1 MTSIGVVNMYGHQ
14 KNFHYLIEALSNL
27 GYTSHIIDGFDTTA
41 VYDYISKSPI
51 HIWIFSGGDH
61 IVIEKESPQVSLK
74 LLQLKDKRFMFI
86 CYSMESI
93 LHQMGYPIK
102 KRATHKKEYFNQT
115 ISSQVK
121 HVLFKDMT
129 AFRVKFWRNHHWYF
143 SSKDIVKPVELIAS
157 YNGEAMIATY
167 KNAVLI
173 QFHPE
178 RSADGKKLLWNFIH
192 L

>member
-1 MTSIGVVNMYGHQ
+1 MYSSHSDHFKYLVNAISL
-14 KNFHYLIEALSNL
+14 F
-27 GYTSHIIDGFDTTA
+27 GYKSHILDGVHMSKTE
-41 VYDYISKSPI
+41 VYDFISKSPI
-51 HIWIFSGGDH
+51 HVWIFSGGDH
-61 IVIEKESPQVSLK
+61 TVIEKESPQVSLK

-93 LHQMGYPIK
+93 LYQMEYPIK
-102 KRATHKKEYFNQT
+102 KRAINKKEYFNQT

-121 HVLFKDMT
+121 SYLFNNISFPMKL
-129 AFRVKFWRNHHWYF
+129 RRNHRWYF

-167 KNAVLI
+167 KNAVLV

-178 RSADGKKLLWNFIH
+178 RSADGKKLLWNF
-192 L
+192 LNV